1 MTERKPYAITVQDL
15 VARDRD
21 DIPAELVT
29 STHLIYNSPAALAFN
44 SPGAQGFGVKR
55 AGLSIP
61 GSVMLLVGPGC
72 CGRNTTILSE
82 MGGYSDRFFFYIMD
96 ETDIVTGRHL
106 KKIPQAVCE
115 VVDSLAEKPSVVMIC
130 MTCVD
135 ALLGTDMER
144 VCRKA
149 EKEAG
154 LPVVPCYMYALT
166 REGRK
171 PPMVDV
177 RRAIYSL
184 LEKQP
189 RRRRT
194 VNLLGYFAPLQDD
207 CELYDILRG
216 VGFNQINEISRCPDF
231 AAYKAMSQANV
242 NIILNPEARLAAQ
255 DMEKR
260 LGIPS
265 IELTRLYQVAQIHK
279 QYQALAQ
286 VLGTTID
293 NSAWHERAQAVVR
306 AVREKYSGTTVA
318 IGEMQNGNAFEMAL
332 ALTRYGFVIREIYA
346 NLGPDDFVYLR
357 HLAQLSPDTQVYSN
371 LSPSMLYYRGQ
382 DHPVDVTI
390 GKDAAYYH
398 EQLALRKEHDPVT
411 SLTNELYAI
420 FMCHLMAGSQE
431 AVKYTKLLLEDV
443 KKAPKS
449 EGLHILWMHM
459 MPFLQE
465 PVKDIFNYSDQIH
478 ISACDFVADGFQ
490 KTHYEDPY
498 ESMAEKMVN
507 CIYNGSV
514 KQRIQK
520 AKELA
525 AQTNVDG
532 GILFTHWGCKGT
544 IGASSLIKGS
554 LEEAGIPTM
563 ILDGDGCNPANSSDG
578 QISTRLQAYMEML
591 KVNKAEKYAANHGK
605 GAGSDDT
612 LCL

>member
-15 VARDRD
+15 VERGRD
-21 DIPAELVT
+21 DIPAELIT

-82 MGGYSDRFFFYIMD
+82 LGGYSDRFFFYIMD

-207 CELYDILRG
+207 CEIYDILRG
-216 VGFNQINEISRCPDF
+216 VGFTQINEISRCPDF

-242 NIILNPEARLAAQ
+242 NFILNPESRLAAQ

-265 IELTRLYQVAQIHK
+265 VELTRLYQVAQIHK

-286 VLGTTID
+286 VLGTEID
-293 NSAWHERAQAVVR
+293 DSSWHERAQAVVGKM
-306 AVREKYSGTTVA
+306 REKYSGTTVA

-332 ALTRYGFVIREIYA
+332 ALTRYGFVIKEIYA

-357 HLAQLSPDTQVYSN
+357 HLAALSPDTEATRTYRRLCSITRARII
-371 LSPSMLYYRGQ
+371 LSTSPSARMPHITMNRPLIFIGMKISSPSAMPESFPCYR
-382 DHPVDVTI
+382 DWI
-390 GKDAAYYH
+390 GSC
-398 EQLALRKEHDPVT
+398 R
-411 SLTNELYAI
+411 
-420 FMCHLMAGSQE
+420 
-431 AVKYTKLLLEDV
+431 
-443 KKAPKS
+443 
-449 EGLHILWMHM
+449 
-459 MPFLQE
+459 
-465 PVKDIFNYSDQIH
+465 
-478 ISACDFVADGFQ
+478 
-490 KTHYEDPY
+490 
-498 ESMAEKMVN
+498 
-507 CIYNGSV
+507 
-514 KQRIQK
+514 
-520 AKELA
+520 
-525 AQTNVDG
+525 
-532 GILFTHWGCKGT
+532 
-544 IGASSLIKGS
+544 KGS
-554 LEEAGIPTM
+554 IHE
-563 ILDGDGCNPANSSDG
+563 
-578 QISTRLQAYMEML
+578 RFMEI
-591 KVNKAEKYAANHGK
+591 YF
-605 GAGSDDT
+605 T
-612 LCL
+612 LCSGRLRRGCRPLRTEWHCRHLRRRRLCR

>member
-15 VARDRD
+15 VACGRD

-293 NSAWHERAQAVVR
+293 DSAWHERAQAVVR

-382 DHPVDVTI
+382 DHPVAVTI

-398 EQLALRKEHDPVT
+398 EQAAHLSWDEDIQPFGYAGVI
-411 SLTNELYAI
+411 SLLQRLEQA
-420 FMCHLMAGSQE
+420 
-431 AVKYTKLLLEDV
+431 LLER
-443 KKAPKS
+443 KHP
-449 EGLHILWMHM
+449 
-459 MPFLQE
+459 
-465 PVKDIFNYSDQIH
+465 
-478 ISACDFVADGFQ
+478 
-490 KTHYEDPY
+490 
-498 ESMAEKMVN
+498 
-507 CIYNGSV
+507 
-514 KQRIQK
+514 
-520 AKELA
+520 
-525 AQTNVDG
+525 
-532 GILFTHWGCKGT
+532 
-544 IGASSLIKGS
+544 
-554 LEEAGIPTM
+554 
-563 ILDGDGCNPANSSDG
+563 
-578 QISTRLQAYMEML
+578 
-591 KVNKAEKYAANHGK
+591 
-605 GAGSDDT
+605 
-612 LCL
+612 

>member
-15 VARDRD
+15 VARGRD

-189 RRRRT
+189 RHRRT

-293 NSAWHERAQAVVR
+293 DSAWHERAQAVVR

-357 HLAQLSPDTQVYSN
+357 HPGPAEPRIRRYTPICRRLCSITGDRTILST
-371 LSPSMLYYRGQ
+371 SPSARMPHIIMNRPPISRGMKISS
-382 DHPVDVTI
+382 PSV
-390 GKDAAYYH
+390 
-398 EQLALRKEHDPVT
+398 
-411 SLTNELYAI
+411 
-420 FMCHLMAGSQE
+420 
-431 AVKYTKLLLEDV
+431 
-443 KKAPKS
+443 
-449 EGLHILWMHM
+449 
-459 MPFLQE
+459 MP
-465 PVKDIFNYSDQIH
+465 
-478 ISACDFVADGFQ
+478 
-490 KTHYEDPY
+490 
-498 ESMAEKMVN
+498 ESFR
-507 CIYNGSV
+507 CYNGWS
-514 KQRIQK
+514 RPC
-520 AKELA
+520 
-525 AQTNVDG
+525 
-532 GILFTHWGCKGT
+532 WKGN
-544 IGASSLIKGS
+544 IH
-554 LEEAGIPTM
+554 E
-563 ILDGDGCNPANSSDG
+563 
-578 QISTRLQAYMEML
+578 RFMEI
-591 KVNKAEKYAANHGK
+591 YF
-605 GAGSDDT
+605 T
-612 LCL
+612 LCTGRLRRGGRPLRTERHRRHLRCRRLCRQHLRFR

>member
-15 VARDRD
+15 VERGRD
-21 DIPAELVT
+21 DIPAELIT

-82 MGGYSDRFFFYIMD
+82 LGGYSDRFFFYIMD

-207 CELYDILRG
+207 CEIYDILRG
-216 VGFNQINEISRCPDF
+216 VGFTQINEISRCPDF

-242 NIILNPEARLAAQ
+242 NFILNPESRLAAQ

-265 IELTRLYQVAQIHK
+265 VELTRLYQVAQIHK

-286 VLGTTID
+286 VLGTEID
-293 NSAWHERAQAVVR
+293 DSSWHERAQAVVGKM
-306 AVREKYSGTTVA
+306 REKYSGTTVA

-332 ALTRYGFVIREIYA
+332 ALTRYGFVIKEIYA

-357 HLAQLSPDTQVYSN
+357 HLAALSPATEVYSN
-371 LSPSMLYYRGQ
+371 LSPSMLYYQGQ
-382 DHPVDVTI
+382 NHPVDVTI

-398 EQLALRKEHDPVT
+398 EQAAHLHWDEDIQPFGYAGVISLLQGLDRVLSERKHP
-411 SLTNELYAI
+411 
-420 FMCHLMAGSQE
+420 
-431 AVKYTKLLLEDV
+431 
-443 KKAPKS
+443 
-449 EGLHILWMHM
+449 
-459 MPFLQE
+459 
-465 PVKDIFNYSDQIH
+465 
-478 ISACDFVADGFQ
+478 
-490 KTHYEDPY
+490 
-498 ESMAEKMVN
+498 
-507 CIYNGSV
+507 
-514 KQRIQK
+514 
-520 AKELA
+520 
-525 AQTNVDG
+525 
-532 GILFTHWGCKGT
+532 
-544 IGASSLIKGS
+544 
-554 LEEAGIPTM
+554 
-563 ILDGDGCNPANSSDG
+563 
-578 QISTRLQAYMEML
+578 
-591 KVNKAEKYAANHGK
+591 
-605 GAGSDDT
+605 
-612 LCL
+612 